1 MIFNKKDNKMIQGK
15 INIRIEIKITR
26 KIARDI
32 EMHPGFNRLVTK
44 QLQTC

>member
-1 MIFNKKDNKMIQGK
+1 MIQDK
-15 INIRIEIKITR
+15 ISIRKEIKIIR

-44 QLQTC
+44 QLQTYQD